1 MIRGAPP
8 VRREAVGAG
17 KAAFPKGMAR
27 VVLNRPSGSSLVSTR
42 SNALRYAHV
51 GARPAQHRRADTGAR
66 ARHLPRGG
74 PADRRLAHRRRRLGD
89 PAAGQRVRHAQGE
102 QSGGPAHEGGH
113 PRRQHDRPRLARGGD
128 HHRRRARQQHRGAQ
142 RRRAL
147 PRRLHGPVHD
157 DARDAPLRDQGAGA
171 PVTWFKNLSTR
182 KKVALVLGALF
193 LIAIIIG
200 VATGSAGK
208 NDEYQPQNEF
218 KLDPWVSIKIG
229 GLDLSINKAVLYLFL
244 AATFTCIAMVYI
256 AKRMQQKPNNVQT
269 AVEAAYDLTNNNITR
284 GNMDPQMAAK
294 WFPFVATLFFFIWF
308 SNLIGYLPLPTN
320 SEETFSVFGLQI
332 PSFALYAATAN
343 ISIPLA
349 LTLVVWFSYHVEGI
363 RTHGL
368 RGYFATFIPAG
379 TPKGMR
385 VPIFIIELIS
395 HFVRIISLSVR
406 LFANLLAGHLL
417 ILFMAG
423 GLVVLLGLAALGVV
437 TTAVVAVPF
446 YLFEVV
452 LIATLQAFIF
462 ATLTSI
468 YLGGATAAEG
478 H

>member
-1 MIRGAPP
+1 
-8 VRREAVGAG
+8 
-17 KAAFPKGMAR
+17 
-27 VVLNRPSGSSLVSTR
+27 
-42 SNALRYAHV
+42 
-51 GARPAQHRRADTGAR
+51 
-66 ARHLPRGG
+66 
-74 PADRRLAHRRRRLGD
+74 
-89 PAAGQRVRHAQGE
+89 
-102 QSGGPAHEGGH
+102 
-113 PRRQHDRPRLARGGD
+113 
-128 HHRRRARQQHRGAQ
+128 
-142 RRRAL
+142 
-147 PRRLHGPVHD
+147 
-157 DARDAPLRDQGAGA
+157 
-171 PVTWFKNLSTR
+171 VTWFKNLSTG
-182 KKVALVLGALF
+182 KKVALALGTLF
-193 LIAIIIG
+193 LIAIILG

-208 NDEYQPQNEF
+208 NNEYQPQNEF

-244 AATFTCIAMVYI
+244 AAAFTCIAMTYI
-256 AKRMQQKPNNVQT
+256 AKRMQQKPNNIQT

-294 WFPFVATLFFFIWF
+294 WFPFVGTLFFFIWF

-320 SEETFSVFGLQI
+320 SEETFNLFGLKI

-343 ISIPLA
+343 ISVPLV
-349 LTLVVWFSYHVEGI
+349 LTLVVWISYHIEGI
-363 RTHGL
+363 RTHGV

-379 TPKGMR
+379 TPGGMR
-385 VPIFIIELIS
+385 VPIFVIELIS

-423 GLVVLLGLAALGVV
+423 GLVTLLGLAALGVV